1 MRVKTI
7 LSTEAVP
14 DMIIADDVFSFSGQL
29 IIPKGTVLTN
39 RSITR
44 LKFYS
49 IPNIKVLVEQG
60 EDIEEQEAVPQE
72 RESAP
77 QEQAE
82 EAPAQK
88 EQFRTFSDG
97 IRHSP
102 EYKQFNKNVVESAKV
117 LENSLS
123 SFITRENDDINT
135 NVLLNQ
141 TKDTIAASRNP
152 LHTFHML
159 QSMRDYD
166 DATFIH
172 SLNVSIICNAFGT
185 WLGLSQEDNDILT
198 LAGLLHDVGKLKIP
212 DTIIKK
218 PGSLTEAEFAMV
230 KLHPR
235 RGYAILKN
243 LPVDPRI
250 RNAALMHHERCDGS
264 GYPSG
269 LKADQI
275 DDMAKIIAIADI
287 YDAMTSAR
295 VYRGPLC
302 PFEVITVFENEG
314 YQRFDPHFM
323 MIFLNN
329 IVDSYVNNTVR
340 LTDGREGEI
349 VMINRDKLSKPVVR
363 VGDAFVD
370 LSKKENH
377 GIGIDAIL

>member
-7 LSTEAVP
+7 LSKDAVP

-49 IPNIKVLVEQG
+49 IPNIKVLVEQDG
-60 EDIEEQEAVPQE
+60 EAQGQEDVPQ
-72 RESAP
+72 
-77 QEQAE
+77 QEQPAE
-82 EAPAQK
+82 PQTVS
-88 EQFRTFSDG
+88 RTFSDG

-102 EYKQFNKNVVESAKV
+102 EYKEFNKNVVESAKV
-117 LENSLS
+117 LQDSLS
-123 SFITRENDDINT
+123 SFITRENEDINT

-172 SLNVSIICNAFGT
+172 SLNVSIICNAFGA
-185 WLGLSQEDNDILT
+185 WLGLSQKENDILT

-243 LPVDPRI
+243 LPIDPRI
-250 RNAALMHHERCDGS
+250 KNAALMHHERCDGS

-302 PFEVITVFENEG
+302 PFDVITVFENEG
-314 YQRFDPHFM
+314 YQRFDPHYQM
-323 MIFLNN
+323 VFLNN

-349 VMINRDKLSKPVVR
+349 VMINRNKLSRPIIR
-363 VGDAFVD
+363 VGDEFVD
-370 LSKKENH
+370 LSKKENQ
-377 GIGIDAIL
+377 GIAVEAIL

>member
-7 LSTEAVP
+7 LSKDAVP
-14 DMIIADDVFSFSGQL
+14 DMIIADDVLSFSGQL

-49 IPNIKVLVEQG
+49 IPNIKVLVEES
-60 EDIEEQEAVPQE
+60 EDIDEQEAASQGQAAG
-72 RESAP
+72 R
-77 QEQAE
+77 QEQK
-82 EAPAQK
+82 PVY
-88 EQFRTFSDG
+88 RTFSDS
-97 IRHSP
+97 IRQSP
-102 EYKQFNKNVVESAKV
+102 EYKEFNKNVVESAKV
-117 LENSLS
+117 LQDSLS

-135 NVLLNQ
+135 NMLLNQ

-185 WLGLSQEDNDILT
+185 WLGLSQKENDILT

-302 PFEVITVFENEG
+302 PFDVISVFENEG
-314 YQRFDPHFM
+314 YQRFDPHYQM
-323 MIFLNN
+323 VFLNN

-349 VMINRDKLSKPVVR
+349 VMINQNKLSKPIVR
-363 VGDAFVD
+363 VGDEFVD

-377 GIGIDAIL
+377 HIGVEAIL

>member
-7 LSTEAVP
+7 LSKDAVP

-49 IPNIKVLVEQG
+49 IPNIKVLVEQ
-60 EDIEEQEAVPQE
+60 EEEIQEQEEA
-72 RESAP
+72 AP
-77 QEQAE
+77 QQEQTEKE
-82 EAPAQK
+82 ETAS
-88 EQFRTFSDG
+88 RTFSDV

-102 EYKQFNKNVVESAKV
+102 EYKEFNKNVVESAKV
-117 LENSLS
+117 LQDSLS
-123 SFITRENDDINT
+123 SFITKENDDINT

-159 QSMRDYD
+159 QSMRNYD

-185 WLGLSQEDNDILT
+185 WLELSQEDKDILT

-302 PFEVITVFENEG
+302 PFDVITVFENEG
-314 YQRFDPHFM
+314 YQRFDPHYQM
-323 MIFLNN
+323 VFLNN

-363 VGDAFVD
+363 VGDTFVD
-370 LSKKENH
+370 LSKRENL
-377 GIGIDAIL
+377 GVGVEAIL

>member
-7 LSTEAVP
+7 LSKDAVP

-49 IPNIKVLVEQG
+49 IPNIKVLVEQDG
-60 EDIEEQEAVPQE
+60 EAQGQEDVPQ
-72 RESAP
+72 
-77 QEQAE
+77 QEQPAE
-82 EAPAQK
+82 PQTVS
-88 EQFRTFSDG
+88 RTFSDG

-102 EYKQFNKNVVESAKV
+102 EYKEFNKNVVESAKV
-117 LENSLS
+117 LQDSLS
-123 SFITRENDDINT
+123 SFITRENEDINT

-172 SLNVSIICNAFGT
+172 SLNVSIICNAFGA
-185 WLGLSQEDNDILT
+185 WLGLSQKENDILT

-250 RNAALMHHERCDGS
+250 KNAALMHHERCDGS

-302 PFEVITVFENEG
+302 PFDVITVFENEG
-314 YQRFDPHFM
+314 YQRFDPHYQM
-323 MIFLNN
+323 VFLNN

-349 VMINRDKLSKPVVR
+349 VMINRNKLSRPIIR
-363 VGDAFVD
+363 VGDEFVD
-370 LSKKENH
+370 LSKKENQ
-377 GIGIDAIL
+377 GIAVEAIL

>member
-7 LSTEAVP
+7 LSKDAVP
-14 DMIIADDVFSFSGQL
+14 DMIIADDVLSFSGQL

-49 IPNIKVLVEQG
+49 IPNIKVLVEES
-60 EDIEEQEAVPQE
+60 EDIDEQETASQGQAAG
-72 RESAP
+72 R
-77 QEQAE
+77 QEQK
-82 EAPAQK
+82 PVY
-88 EQFRTFSDG
+88 RTFSDS
-97 IRHSP
+97 IRQSP
-102 EYKQFNKNVVESAKV
+102 EYKEFNKNVVESAKV
-117 LENSLS
+117 LQDSLS

-135 NVLLNQ
+135 NMLLNQ

-185 WLGLSQEDNDILT
+185 WLGLSQKENDILT

-243 LPVDPRI
+243 LSVDPRI

-302 PFEVITVFENEG
+302 PFDVISVFENEG
-314 YQRFDPHFM
+314 YQRFDPHYQM
-323 MIFLNN
+323 VFLNN

-349 VMINRDKLSKPVVR
+349 VMINQNKLSKPIVR
-363 VGDAFVD
+363 VGDEFVD

-377 GIGIDAIL
+377 HIGVEAIL